1 MTRFFVAARAVVLLS
16 ALAAGGC
23 GGALHAVEYSD
34 PRSDAA
40 AKLFIVP
47 PGRGNIYVYRDQVY
61 LGDAP
66 VDVVIDERW
75 TGRLVGQTY
84 VAVEVDTG
92 LHLIR
97 ARGEKEAT
105 LDILVGPGQNSF
117 VWLQVGPSLMSVRAT
132 LHPKAEA
139 EGRAAVGPC
148 RRVDMYE

>member
-1 MTRFFVAARAVVLLS
+1 MNRFFVAIRAVALL
-16 ALAAGGC
+16 AAIAAGGC
-23 GGALHAVEYSD
+23 GVASRAVDYSD

-40 AKLFIVP
+40 AKLFIAP

-92 LHLIR
+92 LHVIR

-105 LDILVGPGQNSF
+105 LDVLVGPGQNSF
-117 VWLQVGPSLMSVRAT
+117 VWLQVGPALMSLRAT

-139 EGRAAVGPC
+139 DGRAAVAPC
-148 RRVDMYE
+148 RRVDTYE